1 MKNNKK
7 TISVI
12 IKIKKKNK
20 KNTDR
25 PDAGHWIFDELNNQW
40 VENTKLIEEMKSFY
54 TLRRENED
62 SKFIFH
68 VDSFPRQGN
77 TTLRSILLQ
86 CFPELAMPDP
96 MAHVTASTYEAIKN
110 GQIVIS
116 SIRDPHDALCSFVSR
131 VVLEGQ
137 FKENYINKNKI
148 EKKIINQSIKF
159 YNRYL
164 NFLIKNHKSIYLI
177 QFDEILKIHK
187 DYISFKESHNK
198 ILKFFSKK
206 YNLKFTEDDRLRFN
220 SVNYSSTVDKNIKSH
235 LMTNRYYLKKV
246 KKSYKLYVQIL
257 QIIDEDEKLFST

>member
-7 TISVI
+7 TISII
-12 IKIKKKNK
+12 IKINK
-20 KNTDR
+20 KNTHR

-40 VENTKLIEEMKSFY
+40 VENIKLIEEMQSFY
-54 TLRRENED
+54 TLRRENGN

-77 TTLRSILLQ
+77 TTLRSVLLQ
-86 CFPELAMPDP
+86 CFPDLTMPDP
-96 MAHVTASTYEAIKN
+96 MAHVTSFTCEAIKD

-116 SIRDPHDALCSFVSR
+116 SIRDPHDALCSFISR
-131 VVLEGQ
+131 VVLTGQ

-148 EKKIINQSIKF
+148 EKRIINESIKF

-164 NFLIKNHKSIYLI
+164 NFLIQNYKNIYLI

-187 DYISFKESHNK
+187 DYISFKESDNK

-206 YNLKFTEDDRLRFN
+206 YNLNFTEDDRPRFN
-220 SVNYSSTVDKNIKSH
+220 AVKYSSTVDKNIKSH

-257 QIIDEDEKLFST
+257 QMIDEDEKLFST